1 MKVLVRRTLT
11 GSEYWCTKEKRI
23 LFVPKGET
31 PKFKVTDNPKSMVVS
46 VEEQTDETEV
56 QADET
61 INLEEMN
68 ATELLAFAK
77 NEGINVPGN
86 MKKEE
91 TIRNH
96 IAEQM

>member
-1 MKVLVRRTLT
+1 MKVLIRKTLT
-11 GSEYWCTKEKRI
+11 GSEYWCTKEKRV

-31 PKFKVTDNPKSMVVS
+31 PKFKVTGNTKLMVGN
-46 VEEQTDETEV
+46 VEEQTDETTE
-56 QADET
+56 ET
-61 INLEEMN
+61 INLKEMN

-91 TIRNH
+91 TIRRY